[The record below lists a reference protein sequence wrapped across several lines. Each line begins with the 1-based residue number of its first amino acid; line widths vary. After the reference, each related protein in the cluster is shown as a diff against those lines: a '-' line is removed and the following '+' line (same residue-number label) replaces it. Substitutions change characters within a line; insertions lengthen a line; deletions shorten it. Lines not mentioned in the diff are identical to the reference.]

1 MKLAGAP
8 PLSRLAPLA
17 AAVLAAHLLALQFAP
32 DPLTVEAGQAMPTFT
47 IRAVAPAPAAIP
59 APAAPAPPQA
69 EAQRQPAPRPRAV
82 TVAPVEPAAVPA
94 PPREVAQ
101 PAEPAVAT
109 APPAAV
115 APAGVQSRATAIP
128 GSARMQYEVEVVWA
142 GQVRSGQADLQ
153 WRHDGSQYQARMELT
168 GANLTRVQTSTG
180 RITAEG
186 LAPSRFSDKRGK
198 EEATHFDRDK
208 GKVVFS
214 NNKPEADLQ
223 AGAQDRLSV
232 MLQLAAMAGGD
243 PAAFAPGRA
252 ITVQTADTRG
262 AEPWTFTVVG
272 EEELQLPG
280 GARRALKLQRMP
292 RKEYD
297 YKLELWLAPGM
308 DYAPVRLRLTYPNG
322 DSLDQRWASTDKG

>member
-1 MKLAGAP
+1 MNLAGAP

-17 AAVLAAHLLALQFAP
+17 AAVLAVHLLALQFSP
-32 DPLTVEAGQAMPTFT
+32 DALTVEPGQAMPTFT
-47 IRAVAPAPAAIP
+47 TRTVAAAAAPALPLPPVAAPRAAPPRAQAPAARSQAATAAPEPAPAAAP
-59 APAAPAPPQA
+59 REATPAPEPAPTAAPAAPA
-69 EAQRQPAPRPRAV
+69 
-82 TVAPVEPAAVPA
+82 
-94 PPREVAQ
+94 
-101 PAEPAVAT
+101 
-109 APPAAV
+109 
-115 APAGVQSRATAIP
+115 APAGSQARATAIP

-142 GQVRSGQADLQ
+142 GQARSGRADLQ

-232 MLQLAAMAGGD
+232 ILQLAAMAGGD
-243 PAAFAPGRA
+243 AAAFAPGRA

-262 AEPWTFTVVG
+262 AEPWTFSVVG

-280 GARRALKLQRMP
+280 GTRRALKLQRMP
-292 RKEYD
+292 RKDYD

-322 DSLDQRWASTDKG
+322 DSVDQRWASTDKG